1 MANSIDIV
9 VENRKG
15 DEAEAAASASS
26 VLTRVNAG
34 YFTISLSLGA
44 QAVLLNTLIDDHAT
58 TKLKFY
64 FNLVVADRILGPWA
78 MLMTWL
84 SLCTL
89 ALISSLYILRCVFH
103 LWLVKAEYSDR
114 VAVNFLFVPWI
125 SWLLLLRATPQRV
138 LLRLPHEVLLWALV
152 APIVALDV
160 KLYGQWFTSEK
171 RSLSAVANPTS
182 HLPMVGNFVGAWAAA
197 GVGWR
202 ETALCLFAVGLVHYV
217 VVFITL
223 YQRLTG
229 FRAALRPISF
239 LFFGTPSAACLAWSA
254 ISGGFGVA
262 CKMLFFLSLFLLAS
276 LMCRPAYFKKSIK
289 KFSVAW
295 WAYSFP
301 VSFVA
306 VASTQYAEEVKGVA
320 AGGLMLLLSSLSLLV
335 FVAMLILTA
344 LNTDRL
350 LRQNDSSLSF
360 T

>member
-276 LMCRPAYFKKSIK
+276 LVNVSAGVFQEIDKEVQRGMVGVLVSRKLRGGRINAVRGGSEGCGGG
-289 KFSVAW
+289 
-295 WAYSFP
+295 WAYATTFFTLI
-301 VSFVA
+301 VGFCGNA
-306 VASTQYAEEVKGVA
+306 HTH
-320 AGGLMLLLSSLSLLV
+320 SSKY
-335 FVAMLILTA
+335 
-344 LNTDRL
+344 
-350 LRQNDSSLSF
+350 
-360 T
+360 